1 MINYHIVTAVAVRG
15 DIFSGADTGDGEVGS
30 ANAAITLWYI
40 PAHNAMMTPSAI
52 TVFNRMTCPT
62 AMNITVLI
70 THKRE

>member
-15 DIFSGADTGDGEVGS
+15 DIFSGADTGDSEIGS
-30 ANAAITLWYI
+30 ANVAITLWYI
-40 PAHNAMMTPSAI
+40 PAHNAIMTPSAI